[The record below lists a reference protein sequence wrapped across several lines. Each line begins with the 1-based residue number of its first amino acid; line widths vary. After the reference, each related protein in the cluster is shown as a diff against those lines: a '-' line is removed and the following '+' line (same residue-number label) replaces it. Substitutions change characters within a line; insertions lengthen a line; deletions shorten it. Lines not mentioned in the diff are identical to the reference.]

1 MSKKFHLVSLGCDKN
16 LSDSE
21 KMLRMA
27 ADRGYELTDEP
38 SEADV
43 ILVNTC
49 AFILDAQDES
59 VQTILEMAE
68 AKKQAAQLIVAGCLA
83 ERYKDEIKKEIPEVT
98 RVITNGELQDR
109 LFGEHI
115 TDRIVTTG
123 GHFAY
128 LKIAEGCDKMC
139 TYCIIPHLRGHYRS
153 VPMEDLVKEAEALS
167 ERGVKELI
175 LVAQETTVY
184 GKDLYGKKSLTA
196 LLKKLSGIEGIRWIR
211 VMYMYPEE
219 ITEELLEAM
228 ASLPKVCHY
237 FDIPIQHAS
246 DPVLKAMGRRTDR
259 AELERVIAAIRKKIP
274 DAVLRTTLIS
284 GFPGETEEDH
294 RNLLDFVKKANFDR
308 LGVFCYS
315 REEGTPAAERPD
327 QVEESVKQKRR
338 EEIML
343 LQQKNAFRKAAGQK
357 GRELSVMVEGR
368 LPDEEGNIYVGR
380 TYMDAP
386 DVDGYLYFDAGE
398 KEYMTGDMIRV
409 LVTGSNE
416 YDLIGEAE
424 GKC

>member
-1 MSKKFHLVSLGCDKN
+1 
-16 LSDSE
+16 
-21 KMLRMA
+21 MLRMA

>member
-1 MSKKFHLVSLGCDKN
+1 MSKKFHLISLGCDKN

-21 KMLRMA
+21 KILRMA
-27 ADRGYELTDEP
+27 VDRGYELTDEP

-43 ILVNTC
+43 ILINTC

-68 AKKQAAQLIVAGCLA
+68 VKKQAAQLIVAGCLA
-83 ERYKDEIKKEIPEVT
+83 ERYKDEIGKEIPEVT
-98 RVITNGELQDR
+98 RVITNAELQDR
-109 LFGEHI
+109 LFGEHV

-123 GHFAY
+123 GHYAY

-153 VPMEDLVKEAEALS
+153 VPMEDLVKEVEALS
-167 ERGVKELI
+167 EDGVKELI

-184 GKDLYGKKSLTA
+184 GKDLYGKKSLPE
-196 LLKKLSGIEGIRWIR
+196 LLSKLSAIEGIRWIR

-219 ITEELLEAM
+219 ITEDLLETM

-246 DPVLKAMGRRTDR
+246 DAVLKAMGRRTDR
-259 AELERVIAAIRKKIP
+259 AELERVIAAIRKKMP

-294 RNLLDFVKKANFDR
+294 KNLLDFVGKADFDR

-327 QVEESVKQKRR
+327 QVEGSVKQKRR

-343 LQQKNAFRKAAGQK
+343 LQQKIAFRKAAGQK
-357 GRELSVMVEGR
+357 GRELSVIVEGR

-386 DVDGYLYFDAGE
+386 DVDGYVYFDAGE

>member
-1 MSKKFHLVSLGCDKN
+1 MSKKLHLVSLGCDKN

-167 ERGVKELI
+167 EGGVKELI

-196 LLKKLSGIEGIRWIR
+196 LLEKLSGIEGIRWIR

>member
-167 ERGVKELI
+167 EGGVKELI

-357 GRELSVMVEGR
+357 GRELSVLVEGR

>member
-1 MSKKFHLVSLGCDKN
+1 MSKKLHLVSLGCDKN

-43 ILVNTC
+43 ILINTC

-167 ERGVKELI
+167 EGGVKELI

-184 GKDLYGKKSLTA
+184 GKDLYGKKSLPE
-196 LLKKLSGIEGIRWIR
+196 LLEKLSGIEGIRWIR

-219 ITEELLEAM
+219 ITEELLETM
-228 ASLPKVCHY
+228 ASLPKVCRY

-246 DPVLKAMGRRTDR
+246 DAVLKAMGRRTDR
-259 AELERVIAAIRKKIP
+259 AELERVITAIRKRIP

-294 RNLLDFVKKANFDR
+294 KNLLDFVKKAEFDR

-315 REEGTPAAERPD
+315 REEGTPAAERSD
-327 QVEESVKQKRR
+327 QVERSVKQKRR

-343 LQQKNAFRKAAGQK
+343 LQQKIAFRKAAGQK